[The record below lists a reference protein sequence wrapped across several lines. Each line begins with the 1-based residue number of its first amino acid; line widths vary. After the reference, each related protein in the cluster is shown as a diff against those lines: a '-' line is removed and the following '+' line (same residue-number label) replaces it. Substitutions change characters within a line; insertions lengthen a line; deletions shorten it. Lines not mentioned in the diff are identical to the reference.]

1 MKGAHTKDPPTGD
14 ELVGVLAALANPT
27 RLRIVAV
34 LAGGRDYVSH
44 LAREIGISRPLLHMH
59 LQRLEEVGL
68 IVGSLELSLDGKAM
82 KYFEVADFDLHLTAP
97 ALVDGGPDPHPLGP
111 GKGPETLG
119 ENHMES
125 WTWPQVILILGLA
138 LVAFMIFIGVISTV
152 VEYRKVKIGSDQV
165 EDLRKLVQR
174 YEQLAEKTL
183 DAQQRTAVD
192 VAELRSRAS
201 SIEQILRT
209 VE

>member
-1 MKGAHTKDPPTGD
+1 MD
-14 ELVGVLAALANPT
+14 
-27 RLRIVAV
+27 
-34 LAGGRDYVSH
+34 
-44 LAREIGISRPLLHMH
+44 
-59 LQRLEEVGL
+59 
-68 IVGSLELSLDGKAM
+68 
-82 KYFEVADFDLHLTAP
+82 
-97 ALVDGGPDPHPLGP
+97 
-111 GKGPETLG
+111 
-119 ENHMES
+119 S

-192 VAELRSRAS
+192 VAELRSRTA

-209 VE
+209 VD

>member
-1 MKGAHTKDPPTGD
+1 
-14 ELVGVLAALANPT
+14 
-27 RLRIVAV
+27 
-34 LAGGRDYVSH
+34 
-44 LAREIGISRPLLHMH
+44 
-59 LQRLEEVGL
+59 
-68 IVGSLELSLDGKAM
+68 
-82 KYFEVADFDLHLTAP
+82 
-97 ALVDGGPDPHPLGP
+97 
-111 GKGPETLG
+111 
-119 ENHMES
+119 MES